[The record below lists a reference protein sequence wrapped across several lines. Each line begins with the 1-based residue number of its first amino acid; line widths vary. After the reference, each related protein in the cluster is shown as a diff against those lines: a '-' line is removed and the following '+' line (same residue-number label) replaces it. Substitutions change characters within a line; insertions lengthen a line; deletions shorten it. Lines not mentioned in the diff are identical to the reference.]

1 MIACRTFL
9 LPSLLAAFIVVQC
22 VQGKGVK
29 KPSRPEHQ
37 LIVHK
42 DVSVRYQDSLTI
54 LVHKLRQTHDKA
66 ARHKIV
72 DEMKKVYVELYGP
85 PPDKGLLVHRKK
97 GNPIDKSRLRKV
109 LDALSPESGPSIVH
123 HVPFASTKNHI
134 VLTVDT
140 SQTSL
145 LAGAKAAPVAMPAW
159 TRITTNAQI
168 AQNVNASNRETGFNF
183 DFSVDKTAP
192 VNKETDL
199 KFAITSP
206 AGDSWMKNIK
216 IVVDPPDRFEL
227 YQNFPNPFNPTTTIS
242 YLLPK
247 QSLVTLK
254 VYNMLG
260 QEVATLVNELQ
271 EAGYR
276 TATLD
281 GRNLASGV
289 YVYRIQ
295 AQNFSDLKKMILL
308 K

>member
-1 MIACRTFL
+1 MIACRTIL
-9 LPSLLAAFIVVQC
+9 LPSLLTAFIVVQC

-37 LIVHK
+37 LVVHK
-42 DVSVRYQDSLTI
+42 DASMRYQDSLTI

-66 ARHKIV
+66 TRHKIV
-72 DEMKKVYVELYGP
+72 DEMKRVYLELSGP
-85 PPDKGLLVHRKK
+85 PPDKGHLANRHK
-97 GNPIDKSRLRKV
+97 GNPIDKSHLRKV
-109 LDALSPESGPSIVH
+109 LDAPSQESGPSIVH
-123 HVPFASTKNHI
+123 HVPFASTRNHI
-134 VLTVDT
+134 ALTVDS

-145 LAGAKAAPVAMPAW
+145 LAGAKAAGVAMPAW
-159 TRITTNAQI
+159 VHIAASAQLTQNA
-168 AQNVNASNRETGFNF
+168 NAGSRETGFSF
-183 DFSVDKTAP
+183 DFSLDKTAP
-192 VNKETDL
+192 VNKEADL
-199 KFAITSP
+199 KFAISSP
-206 AGDSWMKNIK
+206 AGDSWMKKIT

-227 YQNFPNPFNPTTTIS
+227 FQNFPNPFNPTTTIS

-247 QSLVTLK
+247 QCVVTLK

-260 QEVATLVNELQ
+260 QEVATLVNQVQ

-295 AQNFSDLKKMILL
+295 ARNFSDIKKMILL

>member
-9 LPSLLAAFIVVQC
+9 LPSLLTAFIVVQC
-22 VQGKGVK
+22 VQAKGVK
-29 KPSRPEHQ
+29 KPPRPEHQ
-37 LIVHK
+37 QIVQK
-42 DVSVRYQDSLTI
+42 DVSVRYQDSLTM

-72 DEMKKVYVELYGP
+72 DEMKRVYLELYGP
-85 PPDKGLLVHRKK
+85 PPEKSHVANKHK
-97 GNPIDKSRLRKV
+97 GNPVDKSRVRKV
-109 LDALSPESGPSIVH
+109 LDMQSQESGPSIVH
-123 HVPFASTKNHI
+123 HVPFASTKDHL
-134 VLTVDT
+134 VLTVDS

-145 LAGAKAAPVAMPAW
+145 LAGAKATGVSMPGW
-159 TRITTNAQI
+159 IQIGTSAQLT
-168 AQNVNASNRETGFNF
+168 QNVTANIKETGFRF
-183 DFSVDKTAP
+183 DFSLDKTAP

-199 KFAITSP
+199 NFAVTSV
-206 AGDSWMKNIK
+206 AGDSWMKNIT

-227 YQNFPNPFNPTTTIS
+227 FQNFPNPFNPTTTIS

-271 EAGYR
+271 ESGYR
-276 TATLD
+276 TAILD

-295 AQNFSDLKKMILL
+295 AQNFSDVKKMILL